1 MKLNM
6 GKADRLIRTII
17 AVILIGLLIGGQV
30 TGSLAILA
38 GVVAAIFLVTSLVGF
53 CPLYRLL
60 GLSTCSRQ

>member
-6 GKADRLIRTII
+6 GKTDRVIRTVV
-17 AVILIGLLIGGQV
+17 AVVLIGLLIGGQV

-38 GVVAAIFLVTSLVGF
+38 GVVATIFLMTSLIGF

-60 GLSTCSRQ
+60 GLSTCGRQ

>member
-1 MKLNM
+1 MNLNM

-17 AVILIGLLIGGQV
+17 AVVLIGLLISGQV

-38 GVVAAIFLVTSLVGF
+38 GVVAAIFVVTSLIGF

-60 GLSTCSRQ
+60 GLSTCGRQ